1 MEIKTKADLLDSFVQ
16 IAIAKGYSDYSGDA
30 ERLINETVS
39 MYENLPNE
47 KDNLKVALDALGEI
61 SETIAMPVDE
71 YDESC
76 GYEWKEAIEHMH
88 DVADKAISVL
98 EEERW
103 NDGLFK

>member
-16 IAIAKGYSDYSGDA
+16 IAITKGYSDYSGDA

-39 MYENLPNE
+39 MYENLPNK
-47 KDNLKVALDALGEI
+47 KDNLKVALDALEEI

-103 NDGLFK
+103 NDGFFK